1 MKTLTL
7 FVLTFFVLSSC
18 GPSAKLR
25 RAERLINEAVAA
37 GAKVK
42 ADTVFVEKIIEGP
55 QTTVEVPV
63 DRMVLQL
70 RDTVIYQDRIRIRYQ
85 LKYDTF
91 RMQVE
96 CPKDTIRIPVTIH
109 KSIIAP
115 PCPKDRFWK
124 GFGMGAAAI
133 LALLILYGVAR
144 LIKP

>member
-1 MKTLTL
+1 MKQSILL
-7 FVLTFFVLSSC
+7 ALLFVLSSC
-18 GPSAKLR
+18 GPAAKLR

-55 QTTVEVPV
+55 KTTVEVPV

-70 RDTVIYQDRIRIRYQ
+70 RDTVIYQDRIRIHYQ
-85 LKYDTF
+85 LRRDTF

-133 LALLILYGVAR
+133 LVLLILYGVAR